1 LKKDGSVL
9 VDLITQLMYA
19 VISVVMEEYFK
30 ISIVMMEILKMEM
43 DVVVFV

>member
-1 LKKDGSVL
+1 LKKDGNVL

-43 DVVVFV
+43 GVVVFV